1 MEGGEEDRKLGRD
14 GQDTESAWHGC
25 TSSRTPPGFH
35 LLQGG
40 DLWAGGLRVERRAE
54 AARLLSDYRSE
65 GGRVASSV

>member
-1 MEGGEEDRKLGRD
+1 MARVHVFADAARV
-14 GQDTESAWHGC
+14 
-25 TSSRTPPGFH
+25 FH